1 MNDAATQRQRQ
12 LIGPQELGR
21 GFPAGFRWGASTSA
35 YQIEGA
41 AAEDGRLPSIWDIR
55 SRIKGKTAD
64 GANGDVAADH
74 YHRYKED
81 IALMR
86 EAGLQVY
93 RFSTAWPRILPRG
106 RGAVNPAGLDFY
118 DRVID
123 ATLEAGIEPWLC
135 LYHWDLPFALEAVG
149 GWTNRDCAYWF
160 ADYAAVVAKRYG
172 DRVKNYVTFNE
183 SSVFTVFGYSMDW
196 AAPGIIDKVA
206 HLKAT
211 HHVNLAHGLGVDVL
225 RDLVKE
231 ASIGCVHNNQQVI
244 PEINNPENR
253 KSAVLLDAFWNRA
266 FPDPQNLGFYP
277 PELAELMEPHMR
289 AGDMARICRPCDFFG
304 LNHYGPIFA
313 KADPKNIWG
322 FGWGSAPEG
331 ADKSDMGWPIF
342 PEMFTEE
349 LIHLTKRYRLP
360 IYITENGCNTG
371 DVPDANGA
379 VDDPKRIVYLTRYI
393 TAMLEAIAKGADV
406 RGYMVWSLL
415 DNFEWG
421 SGYTNRFGIIH
432 IDFETLKRTPKASYS
447 WYKELIA
454 ANRAKA

>member
-1 MNDAATQRQRQ
+1 MTGAARTAQELAAR
-12 LIGPQELGR
+12 ELGR

-41 AAEDGRLPSIWDIR
+41 AALDGRGPSIWDIR
-55 SRIKGKTAD
+55 SRIKGKTANGD
-64 GANGDVAADH
+64 NGDVAADH
-74 YHRYKED
+74 YHRYQED

-86 EAGLQVY
+86 DAGMQVY

-106 RGAVNPAGLDFY
+106 RGAINPAGLDFY

-123 ATLEAGIEPWLC
+123 TTLEAGIEPWLC

-149 GWTNRDCAYWF
+149 GWTNRDSAYWF
-160 ADYAAVVAKRYG
+160 ADYAAVVAQRYG
-172 DRVKNYVTFNE
+172 DRVKHYVTFNE

-225 RDLVKE
+225 RDLVKG
-231 ASIGCVHNNQQVI
+231 ASIGCVHNNQRVI
-244 PEINNPENR
+244 PEKETAEDRN
-253 KSAVLLDAFWNRA
+253 AAAWLDAFWNGA
-266 FPDPQNLGFYP
+266 FPDPQNLGHYP
-277 PELAELMEPHMR
+277 PLLAELMEPHMQ
-289 AGDMARICRPCDFFG
+289 AGDLARICRPCDFFG

-313 KADPKNIWG
+313 KAEPKNIWG
-322 FGWGSAPEG
+322 FGWGSAPED
-331 ADKSDMGWPIF
+331 ADKTDMGWPIF
-342 PEMFTEE
+342 PEEFTTE
-349 LIHLTKRYRLP
+349 LIHLTKRYKLP
-360 IYITENGCNTG
+360 IYITENGCNTD
-371 DVPDANGA
+371 DVPDANGVVNDA
-379 VDDPKRIVYLTRYI
+379 KRITYLTRYI
-393 TAMLEAIAKGADV
+393 TAMLKAITQGADV

-421 SGYTNRFGIIH
+421 SGYTNRFGLIH
-432 IDFETLKRTPKASYS
+432 VDFETLKRTPKASYH

-454 ANRAKA
+454 ASRAKA

>member
-1 MNDAATQRQRQ
+1 MTGAAKTA
-12 LIGPQELGR
+12 QELGR

-41 AAEDGRLPSIWDIR
+41 AAEDGRKPSIWDIR
-55 SRIKGKTAD
+55 SRIKGKTANGD
-64 GANGDVAADH
+64 TGDVAADH

-86 EAGLQVY
+86 AAGLEIY

-123 ATLEAGIEPWLC
+123 TTLEAGIEPWLC

-160 ADYAAVVAKRYG
+160 ADYAAIVAQRYG
-172 DRVKNYVTFNE
+172 DRVKNYITFNE
-183 SSVFTVFGYSMDW
+183 SSVFTIFGYSMDW

-225 RDLVKE
+225 RDLVKG
-231 ASIGCVHNNQQVI
+231 ASIGCVHNNQRVI
-244 PEINNPENR
+244 PEKDTPEDR
-253 KSAVLLDAFWNRA
+253 HAADWLDAFWNGA
-266 FPDPQNLGFYP
+266 FPDPQNLGYYP
-277 PELAELMEPHMR
+277 PLLAELMEPHMQ
-289 AGDMARICRPCDFFG
+289 AGDLARICRPCDFFG

-313 KADPKNIWG
+313 KAEPKNIWG
-322 FGWGSAPEG
+322 FGWGSAPED
-331 ADKSDMGWPIF
+331 ADKTDMGWPIF
-342 PEMFTEE
+342 PEEFTTE
-349 LIHLTKRYRLP
+349 LLHLTKRYRLP
-360 IYITENGCNTG
+360 IYITENGCNTEDG
-371 DVPDANGA
+371 PDANG
-379 VDDPKRIVYLTRYI
+379 VVNDPKRIIYLTRYI
-393 TAMLEAIAKGADV
+393 DAMLKAIAQGANV

-432 IDFETLKRTPKASYS
+432 IDFETLKRTPKASYH
-447 WYKELIA
+447 WYKDLIA
-454 ANRAKA
+454 ANRAKARGPS

>member
-1 MNDAATQRQRQ
+1 MTGAAKTA
-12 LIGPQELGR
+12 QELGR

-41 AAEDGRLPSIWDIR
+41 AAEDGRGPSIWDIR
-55 SRIKGKTAD
+55 SRIKGKTANGD
-64 GANGDVAADH
+64 TGDVAADH

-86 EAGLQVY
+86 DAGLQIY

-106 RGAVNPAGLDFY
+106 RGTVNPAGLDFY

-160 ADYAAVVAKRYG
+160 ADYAAVVAQRYG
-172 DRVKNYVTFNE
+172 DRVKNYITFNE

-225 RDLVKE
+225 RDLVKG
-231 ASIGCVHNNQQVI
+231 ASIGCVHNNQRVI
-244 PEINNPENR
+244 PEKDTPEDRN
-253 KSAVLLDAFWNRA
+253 AAAWLDAFWNGA
-266 FPDPQNLGFYP
+266 FPDPQNLGYYP
-277 PELAELMEPHMR
+277 PLLAELMEPHMQ
-289 AGDMARICRPCDFFG
+289 AGDLARICRPCDFFG

-313 KADPKNIWG
+313 KAEPKNIWG
-322 FGWGSAPEG
+322 FGWGSAPED
-331 ADKSDMGWPIF
+331 ADKTDMGWPIF
-342 PEMFTEE
+342 PEEFTTE
-349 LIHLTKRYRLP
+349 LLHLTKRYRLP
-360 IYITENGCNTG
+360 IYITENGCNTE
-371 DVPDANGA
+371 DVPDAKGVVN
-379 VDDPKRIVYLTRYI
+379 DPKRITYLTRYI
-393 TAMLEAIAKGADV
+393 DAMLKAIAQGADV

-421 SGYTNRFGIIH
+421 SGYSNRFGIIH
-432 IDFETLKRTPKASYS
+432 IDFETLKRTPKASYY